1 MKKIAAAAV
10 IDLMKKVGVDEKV
23 IKKLKNDVP
32 LLKQGVDSIDLPA
45 ILAAAEKE
53 YNLNLSDCTADKV
66 KTIDEFV
73 TFINA
78 RMK

>member
-1 MKKIAAAAV
+1 MKKITAAAI

-45 ILAAAEKE
+45 LLAAAEKE

-73 TFINA
+73 LFINA